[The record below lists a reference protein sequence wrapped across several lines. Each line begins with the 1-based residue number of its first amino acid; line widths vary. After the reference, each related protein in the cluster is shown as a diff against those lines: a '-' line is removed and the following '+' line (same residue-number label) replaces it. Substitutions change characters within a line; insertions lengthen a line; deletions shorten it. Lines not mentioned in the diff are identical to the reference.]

1 MALVGCQECGREIS
15 DKAAACPGCGAPQR
29 VQPQVPPQVDRSQAM
44 HSVPATKSPPS
55 SQLPASSRA
64 MYIVL
69 SLLFGTVGFNDFYI
83 GKFGL
88 GMAKIAA
95 LGVSLVM
102 EPIVFAA
109 LFCLLALLSIL
120 QAFTVRHDSKG
131 APLA

>member
-1 MALVGCQECGREIS
+1 
-15 DKAAACPGCGAPQR
+15 
-29 VQPQVPPQVDRSQAM
+29 
-44 HSVPATKSPPS
+44 
-55 SQLPASSRA
+55 

-88 GMAKIAA
+88 GTAKIAA

-120 QAFTVRHDSKG
+120 QAFTVRRDSKG
-131 APLA
+131 TPLA